1 MLFSNKTLGVLVKI
15 ILRKMNRCEFIY
27 NAAMTIDGKIATREG
42 DSQLSDE
49 LDWKEVHAI
58 RRDVD
63 AIMVGITTVQQDDPK
78 LTVKFYGP
86 LKKYPTRIIID
97 SRGKIPINARV
108 INFEKDK
115 YPTLIATTTHIDPK
129 KKEQLIQKGVTVIEA
144 GINQHVDL
152 LLLAKKLWELGIK
165 KVLLEGGG
173 TLAWGLLEQDLIDEI
188 RLFVAPFLTGG
199 KKATS
204 LIMGEGFPKI
214 LSSRKF
220 NLVDLKSRN
229 SNVIVKYS
237 RK

>member
-1 MLFSNKTLGVLVKI
+1 MT
-15 ILRKMNRCEFIY
+15 RCEFIY

-42 DSQLSDE
+42 DSQLSDD

-63 AIMVGITTVQQDDPK
+63 AIMVGISTVIQDDPK
-78 LTVKFYGP
+78 LTVKFYEP

-97 SRGKIPINARV
+97 STGKIPLDARV
-108 INFEKDK
+108 LTFEKEK
-115 YPTLIATTTHIDPK
+115 YPTIIATTTKLDPIK
-129 KKEQLIQKGVTVIEA
+129 KNQLNQMGATIIEA
-144 GINQHVDL
+144 GNKKYVDL
-152 LLLAKKLWELGIK
+152 ALLASKLYNLGIK

-188 RLFVAPFLTGG
+188 RLFVAPYLTGG

-220 NLVDLKSRN
+220 NLVDLQSRN
-229 SNVIVKYS
+229 SNIIVKYS

>member
-1 MLFSNKTLGVLVKI
+1 MQIENILG
-15 ILRKMNRCEFIY
+15 KMNRCEFIY
-27 NAAMTIDGKIATREG
+27 NAAMSIDGKIATREG
-42 DSQLSDE
+42 DSQLSDD

-63 AIMVGITTVQQDDPK
+63 AIMVGISTVIQDDPK
-78 LTVKFYGP
+78 LTVKFYEP

-97 SRGKIPINARV
+97 SNGKIPIDARV
-108 INFEKDK
+108 IAFEKEK
-115 YPTLIATTTHIDPK
+115 YPTIVATTSNLDPVRK
-129 KKEQLIQKGVTVIEA
+129 NQLISVGVSIIEA
-144 GINQHVDL
+144 GNNKHVDL
-152 LLLAKKLWELGIK
+152 VILSQKLYERGIK

-188 RLFVAPFLTGG
+188 RLFIAPYLTGG
-199 KKATS
+199 KNATS

-220 NLVDLKSRN
+220 KMVDLKSRN
-229 SNVIVKYS
+229 SNIIVKYS